1 MRITRKLLS
10 IDQSKNLVPKV
21 VDDVIT
27 FRVQVVT
34 GKEDL
39 EDITVALET
48 LYLVNYDGLSTIGTF
63 LAIFIDLLWETLEMF
78 TV

>member
-21 VDDVIT
+21 VDDVVT

-34 GKEDL
+34 GEEDL

-63 LAIFIDLLWETLEMF
+63 LAVFIDLLWETLEMF

>member
-1 MRITRKLLS
+1 MRITRKFLS

-21 VDDVIT
+21 VDDVVT

-34 GKEDL
+34 GEEDL

-63 LAIFIDLLWETLEMF
+63 LAVFIDLLWETLEMF

>member
-21 VDDVIT
+21 VDYVVT

-63 LAIFIDLLWETLEMF
+63 LAVFIDLLWETLEMF